1 MFYNLLPNYHKEGKK
16 MTRTTT
22 SYNIK
27 IDKKMK
33 IERLAMEASL
43 KIGRTVKWTEIMEVL
58 VNEFGKDAQQM
69 LIHQHD
75 KKNTN

>member
-1 MFYNLLPNYHKEGKK
+1 MARIG
-16 MTRTTT
+16 TT

-43 KIGRTVKWTEIMEVL
+43 KVGRTIKWTELMDIL
-58 VNEFGKDAQQM
+58 VTEFGKDAQQM
-69 LIHQHD
+69 IIHREAE
-75 KKNTN
+75 KSETK

>member
-1 MFYNLLPNYHKEGKK
+1 

-27 IDKKMK
+27 MDKKMK

-69 LIHQHD
+69 LIHKH
-75 KKNTN
+75 NTESKE

>member
-1 MFYNLLPNYHKEGKK
+1 
-16 MTRTTT
+16 MTTRSTT

-43 KIGRTVKWTEIMEVL
+43 KVGRTIKWTELMDIL
-58 VNEFGKDAQQM
+58 VTEFGKDAQQM
-69 LIHQHD
+69 LIHREVSNASI
-75 KKNTN
+75 K